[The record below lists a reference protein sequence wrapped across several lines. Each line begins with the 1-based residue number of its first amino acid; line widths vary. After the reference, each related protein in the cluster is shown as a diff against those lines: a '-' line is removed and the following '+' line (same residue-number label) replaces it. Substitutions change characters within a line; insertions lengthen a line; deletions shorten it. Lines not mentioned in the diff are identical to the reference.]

1 MPFDP
6 EFWTRSLNEIGVIF
20 VTWLPRF
27 LGALVWLILGWVI
40 ARIVQFILSGLLNRM
55 GIDRL
60 SDRAGITSTLT
71 RAGLTTSASSLIGR
85 LVYWLVLLVFVLA
98 ATESLGLNQVVNTLE
113 GLVAFLPNVLATIL
127 ILLFGSLLARLIGDG
142 LGTLASQAGVAAGA
156 ILGQAVRYTLLV
168 FVIILALEQ
177 LGVQTTMLMMA
188 TIALIAATALALAL
202 AFGIGSRE
210 LAHSIMAG
218 FHAKE
223 AFRAGQQVKVRGY
236 VGRLVEVGPVKAVI
250 ETEDGLVSL
259 PNFVLTDEEVTVMAE
274 AGES

>member
-20 VTWLPRF
+20 VTWLPR
-27 LGALVWLILGWVI
+27 LIGALVWLILGWMI
-40 ARIVQFILSGLLNRM
+40 ARIAQFILGSLLNRM
-55 GIDRL
+55 GLDKL
-60 SDRAGITSTLT
+60 SDRAGIASLLAK
-71 RAGLTTSASSLIGR
+71 AGFTAATSSLIAR
-85 LVYWLVLLVFVLA
+85 LVYWLVLLVFILA
-98 ATESLGLNQVVNTLE
+98 ATESLGLSQVVNTLE
-113 GLVAFLPNVLATIL
+113 GLVAFLPDVLAAIL

-142 LGTLASQAGVAAGA
+142 LGTLAVQAGVTAGA
-156 ILGQAVRYTLLV
+156 ILGQAIRYILLV
-168 FVIILALEQ
+168 FVVILALEQ
-177 LGVQTTMLMMA
+177 LGVQTTMLITVTM
-188 TIALIAATALALAL
+188 ALIGATALALAL

-210 LAHSIMAG
+210 LAHNIMAG

-259 PNFVLTDEEVTVMAE
+259 PNFVLTDEEVIVIAE